1 MEGHAHNDMLSPYS
15 NTVLRKSQS
24 KSPRRPDDETKTQ
37 DVLENEGLSNK
48 NRELTDYL
56 VNRQSI
62 DYPKLMGDAIS
73 KVDELLIKAC
83 KKDGQV
89 GGKNNLLSHTVSI
102 HIFLF
107 KNSYLTNCYYL
118 NFVAKIVKYYRILDF
133 KICVSNILIFMP
145 KVSILRLKLHFEP

>member
-37 DVLENEGLSNK
+37 DLLENEGLSNK
-48 NRELTDYL
+48 NDRELTDYL

-62 DYPKLMGDAIS
+62 DYPKLMGDAIA

-89 GGKNNLLSHTVSI
+89 GGKKNFFVHTASK

-107 KNSYLTNCYYL
+107 KNSSLTNSY
-118 NFVAKIVKYYRILDF
+118 
-133 KICVSNILIFMP
+133 
-145 KVSILRLKLHFEP
+145 

>member
-48 NRELTDYL
+48 NDRELTDYL

-62 DYPKLMGDAIS
+62 DYPKLMGDAIA

-89 GGKNNLLSHTVSI
+89 GGKKNFFVHTVSK

-107 KNSYLTNCYYL
+107 KNSSLTNSY
-118 NFVAKIVKYYRILDF
+118 
-133 KICVSNILIFMP
+133 
-145 KVSILRLKLHFEP
+145 

>member
-62 DYPKLMGDAIS
+62 DYPKLMGDAIA

-89 GGKNNLLSHTVSI
+89 GGKKNFLYTLCQNTYFCSKINLRQNPT
-102 HIFLF
+102 F
-107 KNSYLTNCYYL
+107 
-118 NFVAKIVKYYRILDF
+118 
-133 KICVSNILIFMP
+133 
-145 KVSILRLKLHFEP
+145 

>member
-37 DVLENEGLSNK
+37 DLLENEGLSNK
-48 NRELTDYL
+48 NDRELTDYL

-62 DYPKLMGDAIS
+62 DYPKLMGDAIA

-89 GGKNNLLSHTVSI
+89 GGKNNFFVSLLQIMKISRFI
-102 HIFLF
+102 LF
-107 KNSYLTNCYYL
+107 SWISTFHDYL
-118 NFVAKIVKYYRILDF
+118 IILSLCF
-133 KICVSNILIFMP
+133 K
-145 KVSILRLKLHFEP
+145 